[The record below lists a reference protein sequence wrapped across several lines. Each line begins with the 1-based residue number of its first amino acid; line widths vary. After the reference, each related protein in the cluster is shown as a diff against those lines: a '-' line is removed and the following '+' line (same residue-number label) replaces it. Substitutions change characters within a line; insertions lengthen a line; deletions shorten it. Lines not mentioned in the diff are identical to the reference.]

1 MSDELLQPS
10 AEDPG
15 RDYQRDRWAASLA
28 IVACIALYVVLP
40 SALVIKP
47 SWLIPTLEVLVL
59 IPLLWVRH
67 RNELPPDWARKVA
80 IGLLGLISLSN
91 VISIG
96 LLVHSLL
103 TPGGGGTTGR
113 SLVVS
118 AALIWVTNVIAF
130 SLWFWE
136 TDRGGPLVRSTSHE
150 RWPDFQFPQMENPK
164 LAQPAWR
171 PRFLDYLYVALTN
184 AAAFSPT
191 DAMPLTVRAKMLM
204 SVESLASM
212 VTVLVVAARA
222 VNILK

>member
-1 MSDELLQPS
+1 MSERLLESENP
-10 AEDPG
+10 D
-15 RDYQRDRWAASLA
+15 RDYQRDRWAASVA

-59 IPLLWVRH
+59 IPLIWARH
-67 RNELPPDWARKVA
+67 RSELPPDWARKVA
-80 IGLLGLISLSN
+80 ISLLGLITLSN

-96 LLVHSLL
+96 LLVHTLL
-103 TPGGGGTTGR
+103 TPGGGGTSGR
-113 SLVVS
+113 SLVIS
-118 AALIWVTNVIAF
+118 AALIWVTNVIGF

-136 TDRGGPLVRSTSHE
+136 IDRGGPLIRSSPKE

-164 LAQPAWR
+164 LAQPHWR
-171 PRFLDYLYVALTN
+171 PRYVDYFYVALTN

-191 DAMPLTVRAKMLM
+191 DAMPLTVMAKMLM

-222 VNILK
+222 VNILH